1 MKKITFQGDLLSTDQ
16 GGLNFTDIKNSKS
29 TFGTKIGLLTQCENL
44 LTFFTISPCCEKSTF
59 FIGKNVLLINNC
71 PPIYTFYTKAFFSVL
86 ISMTIHSVFCEPQK
100 KNSKLD
106 QKKNWTSI
114 IFNSLCFCIRCICI
128 HAYYG

>member
-1 MKKITFQGDLLSTDQ
+1 MWKPPH
-16 GGLNFTDIKNSKS
+16 
-29 TFGTKIGLLTQCENL
+29 
-44 LTFFTISPCCEKSTF
+44 FFTISPCCEKSTF

-128 HAYYG
+128 HAYYGWKINTCEQPFLIITIIDYYLFQFSKFGIDFEQKIDF